1 MNEPKHVFYL
11 GIGGIGMS
19 ALARYHRACG
29 WNVAGYDK
37 TPSSMTE
44 SLQMEGI
51 EVVFEDSVAA
61 IPNGFE
67 QENTLII
74 FTPAVPKNSNL
85 LQHFSNPAF
94 RMIKRAQA
102 LGEITQNSTLLAIG
116 GTHGKTTTSCLV
128 SQLLGAQG
136 ISFTAF
142 LGGIASNFGTNYIAG
157 NPNLVVVEADEFD
170 RSFLHLHPSHA
181 VITSTD
187 ADHLDIYGDQESV
200 VASFQEFA
208 SLVPQEGKV
217 WLFDDAQ
224 KMNGANIFTY
234 GNAGDAQAK
243 NIRIENGK
251 FTFDFEMGEISWKNL
266 NLGIPG
272 FHNVWNATAALAILL
287 GANLPIHEEEMR
299 KGLAQFK
306 GVARRFDQRFADDQV
321 VYIDDYAHH
330 PTEIDSLISS
340 VRALYPNKKITGIF
354 QPHLFSRTRD
364 FMSGFAESLA
374 HLDRLILMDIYPA
387 RELPIAGITSEK
399 LLESVELTEKSLA
412 TKDEVVGMLHHTDE
426 VILTIGAGDID
437 RLVPMIEEKLRGGWL

>member
-44 SLQMEGI
+44 SLQLEGI

-67 QENTLII
+67 KENTLII

-217 WLFDDAQ
+217 WLFEDAQ
-224 KMNGANIFTY
+224 KMTGANVFTY

-306 GVARRFDQRFADDQV
+306 GVARRFDQRFTDEQV

-399 LLESVELTEKSLA
+399 LLDRVELTEKSLA

>member
-29 WNVAGYDK
+29 WTVAGYDK

-44 SLQMEGI
+44 SLQLEGI

-85 LQHFSNPAF
+85 LQYFSNPAF

-306 GVARRFDQRFADDQV
+306 GVARRFDQRFADEQV

-354 QPHLFSRTRD
+354 QPHLYSRTRD

-412 TKDEVVGMLHHTDE
+412 TKDEVVGMLHHSDE

-437 RLVPMIEEKLRGGWL
+437 RLVPVIEEKLRGGWL

>member
-1 MNEPKHVFYL
+1 
-11 GIGGIGMS
+11 
-19 ALARYHRACG
+19 
-29 WNVAGYDK
+29 
-37 TPSSMTE
+37 MTE
-44 SLQMEGI
+44 SLQLEGI

-157 NPNLVVVEADEFD
+157 NPNFVVVEADEFD

-200 VASFQEFA
+200 VASFQDFA

-224 KMNGANIFTY
+224 KINGANIFTY
-234 GNAGDAQAK
+234 GNTGDAQAK

-306 GVARRFDQRFADDQV
+306 GVARRFDQRFTDEQV